1 MWMSLWRDKKV
12 LILVVDIDDDLGEAG
27 VKAPL
32 IGYEEVLKG
41 AVDFALKKPSDS
53 DVNAIFHALSLYR
66 RLRDEGANV
75 EIAVL
80 TGEKGGSLKSSLK
93 ISRELEELKKHI
105 GFTHVLFVSDGVS
118 DEQVIP
124 VISSISPII
133 GVERVVVEQSRSIE
147 ETYILLGRYIKKAL
161 TEQPYARVFLGIP
174 GLLIIIGVAI
184 SVIGLSQYIWDIILL
199 IIGSYFFIKGFGIWD
214 LIIASW
220 RKSPIIGIMY
230 FISAALLAYVVIGVG
245 IIFYYYGFSL
255 SSIINGIDLSV
266 LPLMISSIL
275 LFGGRVFSKVVDK
288 MYHMIWKDSIAFLP
302 LILSIIFLR
311 NLQLQLYN
319 LRLTSKNVNTYDLLY
334 NTGLVIQLIMIIIVS
349 VSVAI
354 LFIIIDILSKRRG
367 GI

>member
-1 MWMSLWRDKKV
+1 MSLWRDKRI

-27 VKAPL
+27 IKAPL

-41 AVDFALKKPSDS
+41 ALDFALRKPIDS
-53 DVNAIFHALSLYR
+53 DVNAIFYALSLYR
-66 RLRDEGANV
+66 RLKNEGIDV

-80 TGEKGGSLKSSLK
+80 TGERGGSLKSSFK
-93 ISRELEELKKHI
+93 ISRELEELKKRI
-105 GFTHVLFVSDGVS
+105 GFTHILFVSDGMS

-133 GVERVVVEQSRSIE
+133 GVERVVVEQSRGIE
-147 ETYILLGRYIKKAL
+147 ETYILLGRYIKKAF

-184 SVIGLSQYIWDIILL
+184 SVIGLSQYVWDIILL

-214 LIIASW
+214 LIISSW

-230 FISAALLAYVVIGVG
+230 SIAIFLLAYIVIGVSL
-245 IIFYYYGFSL
+245 IFYYYGSSL
-255 SSIINGIDLSV
+255 NSIINAIDLSV

-275 LFGGRVFSKVVDK
+275 LFGGRVFSKVVDRL
-288 MYHMIWKDSIAFLP
+288 YNMIWKDSIAFLP
-302 LILSIIFLR
+302 VILSIIFLR

-319 LRLTSKNVNTYDLLY
+319 LRSAGENISIQNLLY
-334 NTGLVIQLIMIIIVS
+334 DTGLITQLIMIILIS
-349 VSVAI
+349 VSVAL
-354 LFIIIDILSKRRG
+354 LFIIIDFLSRRR
-367 GI
+367 